1 MIVNQTQPFPV
12 SRVRAAHTLS
22 IYGDG
27 ICMEG
32 KPGLMDQERC
42 WNSFVVTSGKRSGS
56 VFRFDERK
64 GIHCLFCPLIFF
76 RGSCCHNIIYI
87 CIYIDLAMCEL
98 LLCIAVLRGKSPVA
112 WWWCRYGH
120 YRLHIMPDVP
130 CVCVCL
136 TPSPQTT
143 VTVVRFPVNWAKAI
157 SYHKTCKTWESMLN
171 IIYHKR

>member
-1 MIVNQTQPFPV
+1 MWKKGENGIEGRNKRESAAYDSESNPAI
-12 SRVRAAHTLS
+12 SCIRVRAAHTLS

-130 CVCVCL
+130 CVCVYVL
-136 TPSPQTT
+136 LHHH
-143 VTVVRFPVNWAKAI
+143 R
-157 SYHKTCKTWESMLN
+157 L
-171 IIYHKR
+171 R